1 MRMNQPFWD
10 TAWRLVRAFPAIIK
24 QAELVEP
31 GAGFLLPFGTSGKFE
46 QVRLS

>member
-1 MRMNQPFWD
+1 MKQPFWE

-31 GAGFLLPFGTSGKFE
+31 GAEFVLPFGTSGKFE
-46 QVRLS
+46 QVRFS